1 MSKVDLDALEALEK
15 AATPTNWQAL
25 HSCGD
30 VYGSFIIDHNR
41 NKLLSTSS
49 YGLMRQDASLIAAM
63 RNNIKPMI
71 EELRALRKFAEEAEI
86 LLHTNL
92 ADLSLERDEE
102 FWKTYISQRS
112 PVVTL
117 MSVLKEMVGEND

>member
-71 EELRALRKFAEEAEI
+71 EELWTLRK
-86 LLHTNL
+86 L
-92 ADLSLERDEE
+92 ADAFKKAQEE
-102 FWKTYISQRS
+102 HYCNVPIEVHDAVAEYEK
-112 PVVTL
+112 L
-117 MSVLKEMVGEND
+117 MGCEK